1 MACTAT
7 SNNLNAT
14 IKLDR
19 QIWQP
24 RLIKNKLKLGAKLS
38 TMLMEGLK
46 KVVKPKRPW
55 VVLQK
60 EFVSGWNV
68 FQNSVRG
75 AKGKERGKERERDSI
90 RSQFYLDHVRPSA
103 PITFSLFRENSPLA
117 EGRTS

>member
-19 QIWQP
+19 HIWQP
-24 RLIKNKLKLGAKLS
+24 RLIKKKLKLGAKLS
-38 TMLMEGLK
+38 TMLMEGLE

-68 FQNSVRG
+68 ATEQCKRREG
-75 AKGKERGKERERDSI
+75 KGEREGEREGLHSFSI
-90 RSQFYLDHVRPSA
+90 LLGPCDAKAGKNQVLR
-103 PITFSLFRENSPLA
+103 
-117 EGRTS
+117 